1 MALFSISRRVR
12 KLRRWCVPA
21 AGNHQALRHC
31 HRARTARRAVVD
43 RSVLEGAAMGRVMR
57 PRAVTDDR
65 QELLMLRARHSAAEV
80 WRLSWLEARRVAT
93 VEYVYCSG
101 LPQSGIISYC

>member
-1 MALFSISRRVR
+1 
-12 KLRRWCVPA
+12 
-21 AGNHQALRHC
+21 
-31 HRARTARRAVVD
+31 
-43 RSVLEGAAMGRVMR
+43 MGRVMR

-80 WRLSWLEARRVAT
+80 WRLSWLVGSASSSYSRVR
-93 VEYVYCSG
+93 YVYCSG